1 MKILNRVIDYIDDK
15 EIKITLY
22 INKMHI
28 LNYLEIIDFDD
39 KKITIKYNKGLII
52 IKGNNLMISKL
63 LNDEALITGFIK
75 TVEIGENNE

>member
-63 LNDEALITGFIK
+63 LNDEALIIGFIK